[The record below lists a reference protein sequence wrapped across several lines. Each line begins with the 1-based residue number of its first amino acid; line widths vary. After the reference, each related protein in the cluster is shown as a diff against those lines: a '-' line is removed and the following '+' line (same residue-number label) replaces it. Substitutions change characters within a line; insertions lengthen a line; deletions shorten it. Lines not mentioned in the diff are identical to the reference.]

1 MKKLFYFGMGLL
13 LCLSAAIWT
22 GCKDKEEEQP
32 GAVYGV
38 VTDKETGQPIKSAG
52 VELQPIGL
60 RTVTGTDGQYGFTDL
75 AAGTYKLYI
84 TRSGYADNLIDKVV
98 VKSGQTTQFD
108 AQLGILLPSLWIVN
122 EKGVDLADLD
132 FDEDTID
139 ELDFGAEANDVQ
151 RSFYIFNNS
160 MRVLQWQITTTAD
173 WVREVSRENGTL
185 SAGQSQYIT
194 ITIYRGKLE
203 VGDNV
208 TTINITSN
216 AGNYQLKLKAQNPP
230 IPEDPEV
237 SYVTIPELNLMVQT
251 ADRSGEFTW
260 EQARIACAQSTVG
273 GYTDWRLPTEEELAG
288 LCERKSEIGGFGQ
301 EVYWAGTIEDG
312 NYNFHQ
318 LVNFSEGKNCFQGWA
333 RNDYLYRVRAVRT
346 ITE

>member
-1 MKKLFYFGMGLL
+1 MKKLIYFGMGLL
-13 LCLSAAIWT
+13 LCLSAALFT
-22 GCKDKEEEQP
+22 GCKDKEEEKP

-38 VTDKETGQPIKSAG
+38 VTDQETGNPIKSAG

-84 TRSGYADNLIDKVV
+84 TQSGYADNLSDEVV

-108 AQLGILLPSLWIVN
+108 VQLEKLPPALRIVN
-122 EKGVDLADLD
+122 DKMKD
-132 FDEDTID
+132 ID
-139 ELDFGAEANDVQ
+139 ELDFGAEADDVR
-151 RSFYIFNNS
+151 RSFNIFNDG
-160 MRVLQWQITTTAD
+160 MQDLQWQITMTAD
-173 WVREVSRENGTL
+173 WVTEVSKENGILAT
-185 SAGQSQYIT
+185 
-194 ITIYRGKLE
+194 GKLQSIAVTIDRAKLAAE
-203 VGDNV
+203 DNV
-208 TTINITSN
+208 TTLNITSN

-273 GYTDWRLPTEEELAG
+273 GYTDWRLPTEDELAG
-288 LCERKSEIGGFGQ
+288 LCERKSEIGGFEQG
-301 EVYWAGTIEDG
+301 EEGIYWAETIREEG
-312 NYNFHQ
+312 NSDFHQ
-318 LVNFSEGKNCFQGWA
+318 LVNFSEGENCFQGWA